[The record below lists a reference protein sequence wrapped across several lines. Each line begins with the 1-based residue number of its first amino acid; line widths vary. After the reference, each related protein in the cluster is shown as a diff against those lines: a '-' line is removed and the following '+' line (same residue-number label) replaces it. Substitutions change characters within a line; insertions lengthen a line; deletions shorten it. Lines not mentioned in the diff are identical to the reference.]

1 MDHVRLTLRPSDGLL
16 LTKLTLLLLLLLLLF
31 LLLLLLTSLA
41 VIASQVVCIIKR
53 FEKSNVTSGNKLT
66 FHTKI
71 LVT

>member
-16 LTKLTLLLLLLLLLF
+16 LTKLTLLLLLLLF

-41 VIASQVVCIIKR
+41 VIASQVVCIIKS
-53 FEKSNVTSGNKLT
+53 FENSNVTSGNKLS